1 MATAQDPLSS
11 MLPSLYASGLIGACL
26 EGRVPVA
33 LGSVHDLARGCGW
46 MVARAAGALAASG
59 RSRELLGLVLLLA
72 RTDQDLACYTGSPAS
87 SPGDPH
93 PSSTAVWLVD
103 QEAAGHHDLVDAV
116 MTKFLSVDLPGRA
129 VVLAQ
134 VTAYLLLLIDGPG
147 AKATLRSH
155 IDDSGH

>member
-1 MATAQDPLSS
+1 MAASQDPLSS
-11 MLPSLYASGLIGACL
+11 MSPSLYAAGLISACL
-26 EGRVPVA
+26 DGRVTVA

-59 RSRELLGLVLLLA
+59 RPRELLGLVLLLA
-72 RTDQDLACYTGSPAS
+72 RTDQDLAGYTSSPAS
-87 SPGDPH
+87 PPGEPH
-93 PSSTAVWLVD
+93 PSSTAVWLVE

-116 MTKFLSVDLPGRA
+116 MTRYLSVDLPGRA

-147 AKATLRSH
+147 AEATLRSH
-155 IDDSGH
+155 IDAGHQ